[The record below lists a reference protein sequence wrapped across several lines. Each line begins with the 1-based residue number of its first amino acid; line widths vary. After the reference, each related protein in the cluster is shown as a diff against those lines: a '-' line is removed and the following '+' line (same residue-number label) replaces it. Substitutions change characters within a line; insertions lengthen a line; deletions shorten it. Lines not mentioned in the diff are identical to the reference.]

1 MKLVPI
7 ITRYL
12 RFIFLCFTVILIFS
26 AVGGAGCAA
35 PSNSSPPAPSQQ
47 SLPTPP
53 NIGISSKTLSFN
65 FKKDETSTSIKNIT
79 IMNEG
84 ERVLIWAARKS
95 ATWLWL
101 DETDGSVN
109 GGSSKSLQIFVSP
122 SGRVPGTYTDNIT
135 VEGVAASNSPQIIQV
150 TMVISPEPTDTIG
163 SNPASQKKAVPPP
176 PWAYNEYKNDNYNF
190 VLRYP
195 KDYKP
200 KQLNIRGT
208 VFGAIP
214 SSSQQHDDAI
224 MVVVTGGTYG
234 VSVKDAAEGFVN
246 DAIRVMGGRPN
257 PRLISEEETTLA
269 DETTP
274 AYELL
279 YESRSA
285 ATMSYK
291 CYIFGIQAKSRY
303 IFFGA
308 ICPLSLASEKT
319 QLWKE
324 IARTLEFGD

>member
-1 MKLVPI
+1 ML
-7 ITRYL
+7 T
-12 RFIFLCFTVILIFS
+12 
-26 AVGGAGCAA
+26 
-35 PSNSSPPAPSQQ
+35 
-47 SLPTPP
+47 
-53 NIGISSKTLSFN
+53 
-65 FKKDETSTSIKNIT
+65 
-79 IMNEG
+79 
-84 ERVLIWAARKS
+84 WAARKS

-101 DETDGSVN
+101 DEMDGSVS
-109 GGSSKSLQIFVSP
+109 GGASKSLQVFVSP
-122 SGRVPGTYTDNIT
+122 SGKVPGTYTDNII
-135 VEGVAASNSPQIIQV
+135 VEGAGAPNSPQIIQV
-150 TMVISPEPTDTIG
+150 TMVISPESTGTTG
-163 SNPASQKKAVPPP
+163 ASSASQKKAVPPP

-200 KQLNIRGT
+200 KQLNIRST

-214 SSSQQHDDAI
+214 SSSQQQADAI
-224 MVVVTGGTYG
+224 MVVVTGTFG

-269 DETTP
+269 DEITP

-279 YESRSA
+279 YESRSV

-291 CYIFGIQAKSRY
+291 CYIFGIQVKSRH

-308 ICPLSLASEKT
+308 ICPLSLASEKI